1 MLSRNADSLLWMSRY
16 VERAENI
23 ARIVD
28 VNLQMLLD
36 YQRLDD
42 YQLEQHWE
50 PLVLSLGEEEL
61 FAELYENANSASVT
75 EFLTFDERNPNSILN
90 CMDAARE
97 NARSIRDQISDE
109 MWEEINRLYL
119 FMHTS
124 EGREVWEK
132 TPTAFYKEMKQC
144 SYLFQGLINAT
155 LVHDEGRDFTQVGR
169 FMERADKTTRLLD
182 VKYHI
187 LLPEG
192 DEVGGTI
199 DSVQWAA
206 ILRCC
211 SAFEGYQDRYGFDI
225 KPWQVAEYLIFA
237 ESFPRSIRF
246 CLRTLD
252 TSLRRISKS
261 PVGHFSNEAEKLTG
275 RLLSEINY
283 STIDDIYQI
292 GLHQYLDT
300 LQLQLNEIGEKFY
313 ESYNAVPASE
323 LEEEIELQLTQQ
335 QQMQQ

>member
-16 VERAENI
+16 IERAENI

-42 YQLEQHWE
+42 HQLGQHWE

-61 FAELYENANSASVT
+61 FEELYDKADSTTVT
-75 EFLTFDERNPNSILN
+75 EFLTFDERNPNCIIN
-90 CMDAARE
+90 CVDAARE

-119 FMHTS
+119 FLHS
-124 EGREVWEK
+124 PAAREVWRK
-132 TPTAFYKEMKQC
+132 TPTEFYKEMKQC
-144 SYLFQGLINAT
+144 SYLFQGLTNAT
-155 LVHDEGRDFTQVGR
+155 LVHDEGRDFTQIGR
-169 FMERADKTTRLLD
+169 FMERADKTSRLLD

-187 LLPEG
+187 LLPAG

-206 ILRCC
+206 VLRCC
-211 SAFEGYQDRYGFDI
+211 SAFEGYQDHYGFDI
-225 KPWQVAEYLIFA
+225 KPMQVSEYLIFA

-252 TSLRRISKS
+252 ASLRRLSGS
-261 PVGHFSNEAEKLTG
+261 PAGHFSNDAEKLTG

-283 STIDDIYQI
+283 STMDDIYAI
-292 GLHQYLDT
+292 GLHQYLDK
-300 LQLQLNEIGEKFY
+300 LQLQLNDIGEKFY
-313 ESYNAVPASE
+313 QSYNAVPAGD
-323 LEEEIELQLTQQ
+323 LEEEIELQLVQQ
-335 QQMQQ
+335 QQIQQ